1 MTSNKVQPLNI
12 SCEDEHSRKSCISKA
27 WSALFSST
35 ITDSVEEVYEKIGI
49 KDASKEEEIKR
60 IVVEGVCTV
69 SVWNILW
76 QCVGIFLGMVAVLV
90 GFVFWP
96 TDNVFLDPQNWYQCV
111 LQCGFVWIG
120 QLFIM
125 SHSYQCSL

>member
-1 MTSNKVQPLNI
+1 MTSNKVHPLSKNWEEQNI
-12 SCEDEHSRKSCISKA
+12 VKSFIINA
-27 WSALFSST
+27 WGAVFSST

-49 KDASKEEEIKR
+49 KNAKREEEIKK
-60 IVVEGVCTV
+60 IVVDGVCTV

-76 QCVGIFLGMVAVLV
+76 QFVGICLGLVAVLI

-96 TDNVFLDPQNWYQCV
+96 TDNIFLEPQSWYQCV

-120 QLFIM
+120 QLVLLPCT
-125 SHSYQCSL
+125 S